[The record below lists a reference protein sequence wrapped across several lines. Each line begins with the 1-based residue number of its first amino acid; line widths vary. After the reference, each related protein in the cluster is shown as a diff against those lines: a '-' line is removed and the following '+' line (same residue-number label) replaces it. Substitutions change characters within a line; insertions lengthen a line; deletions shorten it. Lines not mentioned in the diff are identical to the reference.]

1 MIDLNDDFYKSLL
14 DNLSDGIYFV
24 DCQRKIIY
32 WNKGAERISGFC
44 ADEVQGSYCW
54 DNILKHINEQGL
66 MLCHSICPLA
76 ATILDGQA
84 REASVYLHH
93 KDGHRVPVL
102 VRTAPLHDVHR
113 DIIGAIEI
121 FSDNT
126 LQSMITQRVSE
137 LEKLAL
143 LDPLTQLANRRY
155 IEMNLHSRLEELRR
169 YQWPFGILFLDIDHF
184 KLINDTC
191 GHAMGDEILRMVA
204 RTFTANMRTSDI
216 VGRWGGEEF
225 VAIVRNIDYQNLYNF
240 AERLRILV
248 AESHLIKE
256 SAVIQVTI
264 SIGGTLAC
272 ADDTVESLLQ
282 RADQLM
288 YQSKT
293 AGRNRVTLAPS

>member
-54 DNILKHINEQGL
+54 NNILKHINEQGL

-76 ATILDGQA
+76 ATILDGQP

-102 VRTAPLHDVHR
+102 VRTAPLYDVHR

-184 KLINDTC
+184 KLINDTY

>member
-76 ATILDGQA
+76 ATILDGQP

-102 VRTAPLHDVHR
+102 VRTAPLYDVHR

-184 KLINDTC
+184 KLINDTY

>member
-54 DNILKHINEQGL
+54 NNILKHINEQGL

-76 ATILDGQA
+76 ATILDGQP

-102 VRTAPLHDVHR
+102 VRTAPLYDVHR

-184 KLINDTC
+184 KLINDTY

-248 AESHLIKE
+248 AESHLIEE

-264 SIGGTLAC
+264 SVGGTLAC

>member
-14 DNLSDGIYFV
+14 DNLYDGIYFV
-24 DCQRKIIY
+24 DRQRKITY
-32 WNKGAERISGFC
+32 WNKGAERISGFR
-44 ADEVQGSYCW
+44 ADEVQGNYCW
-54 DNILKHINEQGL
+54 NNILRHINDQGL
-66 MLCHSICPLA
+66 ALCHTICPLA

-113 DIIGAIEI
+113 DIVGAIEI

-126 LQSMITQRVSE
+126 LQSMITQRVTE

-155 IEMNLHSRLEELRR
+155 IEMNVHSRLEELRR
-169 YQWPFGILFLDIDHF
+169 YHWPFGVLFLDVDHF
-184 KLINDTC
+184 KLINDTY
-191 GHAMGDEILRMVA
+191 GHAVGDEVLRMLA

-216 VGRWGGEEF
+216 FGRWGGEEF
-225 VAIVRNIDYQNLYNF
+225 VAIVRNVDHEHLYNF
-240 AERLRILV
+240 ADRLRILV
-248 AESHLIKE
+248 AESHLIEK
-256 SAVIQVTI
+256 SSVIHVTI
-264 SIGGTLAC
+264 SIGGTLAR
-272 ADDTVESLLQ
+272 ADDNVESLLQ

>member
-54 DNILKHINEQGL
+54 NNILKHINEQGL

-76 ATILDGQA
+76 ATILDGQP

-102 VRTAPLHDVHR
+102 VRTAPLYDVHR

-143 LDPLTQLANRRY
+143 FDPLTQLANRRY

-184 KLINDTC
+184 KLINDTY

-204 RTFTANMRTSDI
+204 RTFTANMRISDI

-248 AESHLIKE
+248 AESHLIEE

-293 AGRNRVTLAPS
+293 AGRNRVIIAAS

>member
-1 MIDLNDDFYKSLL
+1 MDLNDDFYKSLL

-24 DCQRKIIY
+24 DCQRKITY

-44 ADEVQGSYCW
+44 AEEVQENYCW
-54 DNILKHINEQGL
+54 NNILRHINDQGVV
-66 MLCHSICPLA
+66 LCHGICPLA

-93 KDGHRVPVL
+93 KEGHRVPVL
-102 VRTAPLHDVHR
+102 VRTAPLYDAHR
-113 DIIGAIEI
+113 HIIGAIEI

-126 LQSMITQRVSE
+126 AQSMITQRVNE
-137 LEKLAL
+137 LERLAL

-169 YQWPFGILFLDIDHF
+169 YRWPFGVLFLDVDHF
-184 KLINDTC
+184 KFINDTY
-191 GHAMGDEILRMVA
+191 GHATGDEILRMLA

-216 VGRWGGEEF
+216 FGRWGGEEF
-225 VAIVRNIDYQNLYNF
+225 VAIVRNIDYEHLYNL
-240 AERLRILV
+240 AERLRMLI
-248 AESHLIKE
+248 AESYLIE
-256 SAVIQVTI
+256 NSSVIHVTI
-264 SIGGTLAC
+264 SIGGTLAH

-282 RADQLM
+282 RADHLM

-293 AGRNRVTLAPS
+293 AGRNRVIIAAS